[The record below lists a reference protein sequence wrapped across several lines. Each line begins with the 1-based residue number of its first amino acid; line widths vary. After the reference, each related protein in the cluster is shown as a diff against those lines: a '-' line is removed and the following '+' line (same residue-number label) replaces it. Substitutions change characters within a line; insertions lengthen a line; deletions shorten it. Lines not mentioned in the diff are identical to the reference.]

1 MKIIILAA
9 GKGERLMP
17 LTQNTPKPLL
27 DMGNGNTLLEEQ
39 LHNLETSGA
48 VDEVVLVIGYLA
60 EQVEAKMKFFRNR
73 GCRIRTVFNPFYEV
87 ANNFMSLWLARSVF
101 DEGDV
106 LITNGDNLFAPQ
118 VFSDFAGE
126 CGNGIHLGVGA
137 KTTFDPDDMRVSI
150 VDKTIVRVN
159 KQIPDS
165 EAEAESPGLAL
176 VRGAYARRI
185 FTEQLDAMA
194 RTGKYLTRFWLEV
207 FNALYERGVAV
218 QPWWFDSANLWQEV
232 DFHPDLSKARSLLQ
246 DKMHRGALFSR
257 PTTPAPLAQDQPA
270 LAESLA

>member
-1 MKIIILAA
+1 
-9 GKGERLMP
+9 MP

-39 LHNLETSGA
+39 LHNLAASGA

-73 GCRIRTVFNPFYEV
+73 GYRIRTVFNPFYEV
-87 ANNFMSLWLARSVF
+87 ANNFMSLWLARNVF
-101 DEGDV
+101 DEEDV
-106 LITNGDNLFAPQ
+106 LITNGDNLFAPE
-118 VFSDFAGE
+118 VFRDFAAE
-126 CGNGIHLGVGA
+126 CGNGIYLGVGA
-137 KTTFDPDDMRVSI
+137 KTTFDPDDMKVSI
-150 VDKTIVRVN
+150 IDKTIVRVS
-159 KQIPDS
+159 KQIPNS

-185 FTEQLDAMA
+185 FAEQLDVMA

-207 FNALYERGVAV
+207 FNALYERGVVV
-218 QPWWFDSANLWQEV
+218 QPWWFDAANLWQEV

-246 DKMHRGALFSR
+246 DKLHRGALISR
-257 PTTPAPLAQDQPA
+257 PTDPATPSQQQPA
-270 LAESLA
+270 LIESLA

>member
-39 LHNLETSGA
+39 LHNLEASGA
-48 VDEVVLVIGYLA
+48 VGEVVLVIGYLA

-73 GCRIRTVFNPFYEV
+73 GYRIRTIFNPFYEV
-87 ANNFMSLWLARSVF
+87 ANNFMSLWLARNVF
-101 DEGDV
+101 DEDDA

-118 VFSDFAGE
+118 VFRDFATE

-137 KTTFDPDDMRVSI
+137 KTIFDPDDMRVSI
-150 VDKTIVRVN
+150 VDKTIARVS
-159 KQIPDS
+159 KQIPDGES
-165 EAEAESPGLAL
+165 EAESPGLAL

-185 FTEQLDAMA
+185 FTEQLDVMA
-194 RTGKYLTRFWLEV
+194 RSGKYLTRFWLEV

-218 QPWWFDSANLWQEV
+218 QPWWFDAANLWQEV

-246 DKMHRGALFSR
+246 DKLHRGAMFSQSADAV
-257 PTTPAPLAQDQPA
+257 APSQAQPE